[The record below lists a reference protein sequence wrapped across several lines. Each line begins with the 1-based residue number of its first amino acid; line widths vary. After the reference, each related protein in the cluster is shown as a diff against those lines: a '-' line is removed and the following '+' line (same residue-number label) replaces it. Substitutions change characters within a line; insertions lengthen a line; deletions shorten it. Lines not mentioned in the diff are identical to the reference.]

1 MILLGA
7 GGVLFFLG
15 WSVSRR
21 RWNFQS
27 WRRLHLSSCGEREG
41 GVFILFLSYHISKTS
56 HGFLNLGEGCVF
68 PASAVFFPAMDT
80 VPPDGVTAVFIR
92 FHIENLQHICTF
104 RLSQTQQGEWTSYQI
119 KLTQGGANLL
129 SNKTRGSKPPIK
141 QKQGGDL
148 LSNIIIQAS
157 SLSTINPQH
166 FFNKGSEPL
175 IRQNSHKEE
184 QTSYQTK
191 PGGENLL
198 TNKIRREISY
208 QILSIS
214 NIIKY

>member
-1 MILLGA
+1 MTVNNNHSPPWLIKYTWSPPTIHCTIFYILVMNKVIMYFSDL
-7 GGVLFFLG
+7 
-15 WSVSRR
+15 SVFVAYR
-21 RWNFQS
+21 RWH
-27 WRRLHLSSCGEREG
+27 RHVL
-41 GVFILFLSYHISKTS
+41 KTCNTCS
-56 HGFLNLGEGCVF
+56 
-68 PASAVFFPAMDT
+68 
-80 VPPDGVTAVFIR
+80 
-92 FHIENLQHICTF
+92 F

-198 TNKIRREISY
+198 TNKIRGEISY

>member
-1 MILLGA
+1 MTCQIHVIPSHDPLYD
-7 GGVLFFLG
+7 FL
-15 WSVSRR
+15 
-21 RWNFQS
+21 
-27 WRRLHLSSCGEREG
+27 
-41 GVFILFLSYHISKTS
+41 HISNEW
-56 HGFLNLGEGCVF
+56 GYYVFLRFVCFRCLQEV
-68 PASAVFFPAMDT
+68 AST
-80 VPPDGVTAVFIR
+80 R
-92 FHIENLQHICTF
+92 IENLQHICTF
-104 RLSQTQQGEWTSYQI
+104 RLPQTQQGEWTSYQI

-198 TNKIRREISY
+198 TNKIRGETSY
-208 QILSIS
+208 QKFSIS